1 MKINL
6 LRECYSNYSQIENM
20 KELSDD
26 DETEI
31 INRTNDII
39 KSYLMIYKR
48 IGVKY
53 NILHGEIT
61 ATDIHSL
68 MNKPI
73 AIFKVSNITFYISMK
88 K

>member
-6 LRECYSNYSQIENM
+6 LRECYGDYSQIENM
-20 KELSDD
+20 KELSVD

-31 INRTNDII
+31 INPTNDII

-48 IGVKY
+48 IGAKY
-53 NILHGEIT
+53 NILRGEIT

-68 MNKPI
+68 LNNPI
-73 AIFKVSNITFYISMK
+73 AIFKVSDITFYISMK
-88 K
+88 E

>member
-6 LRECYSNYSQIENM
+6 LRECYGDYSQIENM
-20 KELSDD
+20 KELSVD

-48 IGVKY
+48 IGAKY
-53 NILHGEIT
+53 NILRGEIT

-68 MNKPI
+68 LNKPI
-73 AIFKVSNITFYISMK
+73 AIFKVSDITFYISMK
-88 K
+88 E

>member
-6 LRECYSNYSQIENM
+6 LRECYGDYSQIENM
-20 KELSDD
+20 KELSVD

-48 IGVKY
+48 IGAKY
-53 NILHGEIT
+53 NILRGEIT

-68 MNKPI
+68 LNKPV
-73 AIFKVSNITFYISMK
+73 AIFKVSDITFYISMK
-88 K
+88 E

>member
-6 LRECYSNYSQIENM
+6 LRECYGDYSQIENM
-20 KELSDD
+20 KELSVD

-31 INRTNDII
+31 INCTNDII

-48 IGVKY
+48 IGAKY
-53 NILHGEIT
+53 NILRGEIT

-68 MNKPI
+68 LNNPI
-73 AIFKVSNITFYISMK
+73 AIFKVSDITFYISMK
-88 K
+88 E

>member
-6 LRECYSNYSQIENM
+6 LRECYGDYSQIENM
-20 KELSDD
+20 KELSVD

-48 IGVKY
+48 IGAKY
-53 NILHGEIT
+53 NILRGEIT

-68 MNKPI
+68 LNNPI
-73 AIFKVSNITFYISMK
+73 AIFKVSDITFYISMK
-88 K
+88 E

>member
-6 LRECYSNYSQIENM
+6 LSEYYGNYSQIENM
-20 KELSDD
+20 KELSVD

-48 IGVKY
+48 IGAKY
-53 NILHGEIT
+53 NILRGEIT
-61 ATDIHSL
+61 ATDIHNL
-68 MNKPI
+68 LNNPI
-73 AIFKVSNITFYISMK
+73 AIFKVSDITFYISMK
-88 K
+88 E

>member
-6 LRECYSNYSQIENM
+6 LRECYGNYSQIENM
-20 KELSDD
+20 KELSVD

-48 IGVKY
+48 IGAKY
-53 NILHGEIT
+53 NILRGEIT
-61 ATDIHSL
+61 ATDIHNL
-68 MNKPI
+68 LNNPI
-73 AIFKVSNITFYISMK
+73 AIFKVSDITFYISMK
-88 K
+88 E

>member
-6 LRECYSNYSQIENM
+6 LRECYGNYSQIENM
-20 KELSDD
+20 KELSVD

-48 IGVKY
+48 IGAKY
-53 NILHGEIT
+53 NILRGEIT
-61 ATDIHSL
+61 ATDIHNL
-68 MNKPI
+68 LNKPI
-73 AIFKVSNITFYISMK
+73 AIFKVSDITFYISMK
-88 K
+88 E

>member
-6 LRECYSNYSQIENM
+6 LRECYGNYSQIENM
-20 KELSDD
+20 KELSVD

-48 IGVKY
+48 IGAKY
-53 NILHGEIT
+53 NILRGEIT
-61 ATDIHSL
+61 ATDINSL
-68 MNKPI
+68 LNKPI
-73 AIFKVSNITFYISMK
+73 AIFKVSDITFYISMK
-88 K
+88 E

>member
-6 LRECYSNYSQIENM
+6 LRECYGNYSQIENM
-20 KELSDD
+20 KELSVD

-48 IGVKY
+48 IGAKY
-53 NILHGEIT
+53 NILRGEIT

-68 MNKPI
+68 LNKPI
-73 AIFKVSNITFYISMK
+73 AIFKVSDITFYISMK
-88 K
+88 E

>member
-6 LRECYSNYSQIENM
+6 LRECYGNYSQIENM
-20 KELSDD
+20 KELSVD

-48 IGVKY
+48 IGAKY
-53 NILHGEIT
+53 NILRGEIT
-61 ATDIHSL
+61 ATDIHNL
-68 MNKPI
+68 LNNPI
-73 AIFKVSNITFYISMK
+73 AIFKVSDITFYISMK

>member
-6 LRECYSNYSQIENM
+6 LRECYGDYSQIENM
-20 KELSDD
+20 KELSVD

-48 IGVKY
+48 IGAKY
-53 NILHGEIT
+53 NILRGEIT
-61 ATDIHSL
+61 ATDIHNL
-68 MNKPI
+68 LNNPI
-73 AIFKVSNITFYISMK
+73 AIFKVSDITFYISMK
-88 K
+88 E

>member
-6 LRECYSNYSQIENM
+6 LRECYGDYSQIENM
-20 KELSDD
+20 KELSVD

-48 IGVKY
+48 IGAKY
-53 NILHGEIT
+53 NILRGEIT

-68 MNKPI
+68 LNNPI

-88 K
+88 E

>member
-6 LRECYSNYSQIENM
+6 LRECYGNYSQIENM
-20 KELSDD
+20 KELSVD

-48 IGVKY
+48 IGAKY
-53 NILHGEIT
+53 NILRGEIT

-68 MNKPI
+68 LNNPI
-73 AIFKVSNITFYISMK
+73 AIFKVSDITFYISMK
-88 K
+88 E

>member
-6 LRECYSNYSQIENM
+6 LRECYGDYSQIENM
-20 KELSDD
+20 KELSVD

-48 IGVKY
+48 IGAKY
-53 NILHGEIT
+53 NILRGEIT
-61 ATDIHSL
+61 ATDINSL
-68 MNKPI
+68 LNKPI
-73 AIFKVSNITFYISMK
+73 AIFKVSDITFYISMK
-88 K
+88 E